1 MQNSLKYGTDLSTA
15 DQVSCFNDGIA
26 EAPGY
31 AFKTTSKL
39 KETLDYNKDMGP
51 TTFYDSI
58 NGQPLFKAPVGRS
71 LQEFTRESEDLG
83 FLSFRD
89 KEVNWEK
96 VRILEN
102 GYLASTDGVFLGIN
116 APDNQGNRYAV
127 NLSAI
132 SGQDATQSVDEGAL
146 FR

>member
-1 MQNSLKYGTDLSTA
+1 M
-15 DQVSCFNDGIA
+15 
-26 EAPGY
+26 
-31 AFKTTSKL
+31 
-39 KETLDYNKDMGP
+39 
-51 TTFYDSI
+51 
-58 NGQPLFKAPVGRS
+58 FKAPVGRS